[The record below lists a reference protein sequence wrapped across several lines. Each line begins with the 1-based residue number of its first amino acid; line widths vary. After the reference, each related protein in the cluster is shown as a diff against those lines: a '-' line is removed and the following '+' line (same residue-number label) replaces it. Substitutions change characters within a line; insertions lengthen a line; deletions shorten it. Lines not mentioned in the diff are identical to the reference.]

1 MRRSIHHILI
11 AFAMLVALSV
21 GSAHAEVS
29 YAKDVWPILKE
40 SCVTCHRAPYI
51 KKDKLVKPKADLRL
65 DTPSWIKQG
74 SENGPVLVPGDP
86 DKSSLYTLTI
96 LDPDDDDIMPAKGDP
111 LTSAQQKILHDWITQ
126 GASFGD
132 WSESQV
138 VVDINLPDAAVAL
151 MNQLNA
157 GGAVA
162 LPLAQGSDEVGVDLA
177 RYESPVD
184 DVLVE
189 RLVLLAE
196 HLVVLDLGGSAVSAS
211 GIKTVSSFAKL
222 RDVTMRDVQVD
233 SAALV
238 PLTALPEIKRLNLFG
253 TKADDGL
260 LDHLVK
266 NASLET
272 VVLSET
278 VVTQVGIAALHKAR
292 PELRIR
298 TSLNVDDT
306 MAIVYE
312 AYTNSASFQKRPDN
326 LVHPYKSEDV
336 NVEAEVPVPK

>member
-1 MRRSIHHILI
+1 MRRSIPRTLI
-11 AFAMLVALSV
+11 ALASLVALSV
-21 GSAHAEVS
+21 GSARAEVS

-40 SCVTCHRAPYI
+40 SCVKCHRAPYI
-51 KKDKLVKPKADLRL
+51 NKDKLVKPKGSLRL

-74 SENGPVLVPGDP
+74 SENGPVLIPGDP
-86 DKSSLYTLTI
+86 VKSSLYTLTI

-111 LTSAQQKILHDWITQ
+111 LTSAQQKILHDWIMQ

-132 WSESQV
+132 WSESLV
-138 VVDINLPDAAVAL
+138 VMDINLPDAAVAL

-157 GGAVA
+157 DGAVA
-162 LPLAQGSDEVGVDLA
+162 LPLAQGSDDVGVDLA

-184 DVLVE
+184 DALVQ
-189 RLVLLAE
+189 RLVLLSE
-196 HLVVLDLGGSAVSAS
+196 HLVALDLSGSVVTAS
-211 GIKTVSSFAKL
+211 GIKTLSSFAKL
-222 RDVTMRDVQVD
+222 RDVTMRGVRVD

-238 PLTALPEIKRLNLFG
+238 PLTTLPEIKRLNLFG

-266 NASLET
+266 STSLET

-278 VVTQVGIAALHKAR
+278 AVTEAGVAALHKAR

-298 TSLNVDDT
+298 SALNLDDT
-306 MAIVYE
+306 MVIVYE
-312 AYTNSASFQKRPDN
+312 AYTNSAAFQGRPEN
-326 LVHPYKSEDV
+326 LVHPYKSKTVEV
-336 NVEAEVPVPK
+336 PEAEATP